1 MEQMANRAR
10 SLLADSA
17 IATVAL
23 FAAFLLTAGRSVDL
37 SPASLGGVALQA
49 LIYGGVAAAYSGLF
63 RRELSPWR
71 YVSTPDALVLARIAI
86 LTAATFLLLQ
96 FAADRAHSL
105 SRAMLALAPIFQMVG
120 AISARMLRR
129 AAHERALDSFAP
141 LKSLSDRA
149 PQAPELL
156 LIGPTTAAE
165 TYLRETGRRR
175 DNTWTP
181 VGIIAPDSK
190 EVGQQVRGVCIIESI
205 ERLDVALGDLRR
217 WNQYPRAILFLDEP
231 ARLRGLT
238 AAQLGRLKNDGVR
251 LLRLP
256 SIVDLSH
263 EDGLALLPM
272 RDISVEELLPRD
284 PIELDRVA
292 LRSLVSGRRILIT
305 GAGGSIGAELSR
317 QVAALDA
324 GHVTLLDFSETAL
337 FEIDRELGETFPALS
352 RTAALVDVRNANRVT
367 DCLLA
372 ERPDLVFHAAA
383 LKHVSMVERHP
394 VEGVL
399 TNVLG
404 TWNVAEAARIAGA
417 AQMVLISTDK
427 AVDPSNVMGATKRL
441 AEAVIQGQQE
451 GSETRFSAVRFG
463 NVLGSAGSVVP
474 IFRSQIDR
482 GGPVTVTHPEMARYF
497 MTIPEATQLVLHATA
512 TCAGDM
518 NPDRARLF
526 LLEMGE
532 PVKIMDLARQ
542 MIALSGRTPGK
553 DIEIEITGLRP
564 GEKLTEELLDG
575 MEDSVPCAPKVLE
588 VVSPTVMGVAPA
600 HLRRLEA
607 IAARGDTDEIRR
619 ALFDLVAQIRGE
631 KPAGVPVGQVDP
643 VMPVSGPGFQAREA
657 RQLQGGIIVG
667 ADAVDTDDAL
677 PAVKEGLGHMEANEA
692 G

>member
-1 MEQMANRAR
+1 MANRAR

-474 IFRSQIDR
+474 IFRSQMDR

-631 KPAGVPVGQVDP
+631 KPAGVPALRV
-643 VMPVSGPGFQAREA
+643 VSNR
-657 RQLQGGIIVG
+657 
-667 ADAVDTDDAL
+667 
-677 PAVKEGLGHMEANEA
+677 
-692 G
+692 

>member
-1 MEQMANRAR
+1 MEHMANRAR

-17 IATVAL
+17 IAVAAL
-23 FAAFLLTAGRSVDL
+23 LGAFVLTAGRSL
-37 SPASLGGVALQA
+37 SLDAGVLGAVLLQSLT
-49 LIYGGVAAAYSGLF
+49 YGAVAAVYSWLF

-71 YVSTPDALVLARIAI
+71 YVSTPDALVLARIA
-86 LTAATFLLLQ
+86 LFTAASFLLLQ
-96 FAADRAHSL
+96 FAADRAHDL

-156 LIGPTTAAE
+156 LIGPTSAAE
-165 TYLRETGRRR
+165 TYLREAGKRR
-175 DNTWTP
+175 DANWTP
-181 VGIIAPDSK
+181 VGIIAPDAR

-205 ERLDVALGDLRR
+205 DRLDLALADLRR

-231 ARLRGLT
+231 GRLRGLT

-263 EDGLALLPM
+263 EDGVALLPM

-284 PIELDRVA
+284 PIQLDRVA
-292 LRSLVSGRRILIT
+292 LRTLISGRRVLIT

-317 QVAALDA
+317 QVAGLDA

-337 FEIDRELGETFPALS
+337 FEIDRELGETFPGLS
-352 RTAALVDVRNANRVT
+352 RTAALVDVRNADRVT
-367 DCLLA
+367 ECLLG

-512 TCAGDM
+512 TCADDL
-518 NPDRARLF
+518 NPDCARLF

-575 MEDSVPCAPKVLE
+575 MEHSVPCAPKVLE
-588 VVSPTVMGVAPA
+588 VVSPTAMGVAPA

-607 IAARGDTDEIRR
+607 IAARGDGDEIRR

-631 KPAGVPVGQVDP
+631 KPAGVPALRV
-643 VMPVSGPGFQAREA
+643 VSNR
-657 RQLQGGIIVG
+657 
-667 ADAVDTDDAL
+667 
-677 PAVKEGLGHMEANEA
+677 
-692 G
+692 

>member
-1 MEQMANRAR
+1 MDQMANRAR
-10 SLLADSA
+10 SVLADSV
-17 IATVAL
+17 IAAAAL
-23 FAAFLLTAGRSVDL
+23 FAAYMLTDGRTSGLGSETLLAVVVQ
-37 SPASLGGVALQA
+37 SLA
-49 LIYGGVAAAYSGLF
+49 YGLVAAAYTGLF

-71 YVSTPDALVLARIAI
+71 YVSTPDALVLARIAL
-86 LTAATFLLLQ
+86 LTAASFLLLQ
-96 FAADRAHSL
+96 FVADRALGL
-105 SRAMLALAPIFQMVG
+105 SRTMLALAPILQLVG

-129 AAHERALDSFAP
+129 AAHERALDTFAP
-141 LKSLSDRA
+141 LKSLSDR
-149 PQAPELL
+149 PTQAPELL
-156 LIGPTTAAE
+156 LIGPTAAAE
-165 TYLRETGRRR
+165 TYLRETGRQR
-175 DNTWTP
+175 DATWTP
-181 VGIIAPDSK
+181 VGIIGTDPL
-190 EVGQQVRGVCIIESI
+190 EVGQQVRGVCIIETI
-205 ERLDVALGDLRR
+205 DRLEAALGDLRR

-231 ARLRGLT
+231 SKLTGLT

-251 LLRLP
+251 LLRMP
-256 SIVDLSH
+256 SIVDLSGG
-263 EDGLALLPM
+263 EVALLPI

-284 PIELDRVA
+284 PIELDRGA
-292 LRSLVSGRRILIT
+292 LRSLISGRRVLIT

-352 RTAALVDVRNANRVT
+352 RSAALVDVRNADRVT
-367 DCLLA
+367 ACLLA

-404 TWNVAEAARIAGA
+404 TWNVAEAARICGA
-417 AQMVLISTDK
+417 TQMVLISTDK

-441 AEAVIQGQQE
+441 AEAVIQGQQS

-512 TCAGDM
+512 TCAGDL
-518 NPDRARLF
+518 NADRARLF

-532 PVKIMDLARQ
+532 PVNIMDLARQ
-542 MIALSGRTPGK
+542 MIALSGHTPGK
-553 DIEIEITGLRP
+553 DIDIEITGLRP
-564 GEKLTEELLDG
+564 GEKLSEALLDD
-575 MEDSVPCAPKVLE
+575 METSVPCAPKVLE
-588 VVSPTVMGVAPA
+588 VVSPTAMGVAPV
-600 HLRRLEA
+600 HLRRLET
-607 IAARGDTDEIRR
+607 IAARGDAQEIRN

-631 KPAGVPVGQVDP
+631 KPAGIPALRV
-643 VMPVSGPGFQAREA
+643 VSNR
-657 RQLQGGIIVG
+657 
-667 ADAVDTDDAL
+667 
-677 PAVKEGLGHMEANEA
+677 
-692 G
+692 

>member
-1 MEQMANRAR
+1 MDQMANRAR
-10 SLLADSA
+10 SLLADTA

-23 FAAFLLTAGRSVDL
+23 FAAFVLTAGRASDL
-37 SPASLGGVALQA
+37 SPQILLSVALQS
-49 LIYGGVAAAYSGLF
+49 LIYGLVAAAYTGVF

-71 YVSTPDALVLARIAI
+71 YVSTPDALVLARIAL
-86 LTAATFLLLQ
+86 LTAASFLLLQ
-96 FAADRAHSL
+96 FAADRAHNL
-105 SRAMLALAPIFQMVG
+105 SRSMLALAPIFQLAG

-129 AAHERALDSFAP
+129 AAHERALDNFAP
-141 LKSLSDRA
+141 LKSFSDR
-149 PQAPELL
+149 PHQAPELL
-156 LIGPTTAAE
+156 LIGPTSAAE
-165 TYLRETGRRR
+165 TYLRESGRRR
-175 DNTWTP
+175 DANWTP
-181 VGIIAPDSK
+181 VGIIAPDSR

-205 ERLDVALGDLRR
+205 ERLELALADLRR

-231 ARLRGLT
+231 SKLPGLT

-256 SIVDLSH
+256 SIVDLSVG
-263 EDGLALLPM
+263 ESLALLPM

-284 PIELDRVA
+284 PIELDRHA
-292 LRSLVSGRRILIT
+292 LHALVSGRRILIT

-317 QVAALDA
+317 QVSALEAA
-324 GHVTLLDFSETAL
+324 HVTLLDFSETAL
-337 FEIDRELGETFPALS
+337 FEIDRELGETFPAMS
-352 RTAALVDVRNANRVT
+352 RNAALVDVRNADRIR
-367 DCLLA
+367 DCFLA

-404 TWNVAEAARIAGA
+404 TWNVSEAARVAGA

-427 AVDPSNVMGATKRL
+427 AVDPTNVMGATKRL
-441 AEAVIQGQQE
+441 AEAVIQGQQQ

-482 GGPVTVTHPEMARYF
+482 GGPVTVTHPDMARYF

-512 TCAGDM
+512 TCAADM
-518 NPDRARLF
+518 KPDRARLF

-553 DIEIEITGLRP
+553 DIDIEITGLRP

-575 MEDSVPCAPKVLE
+575 MEASVPCASKVLE
-588 VVSPTVMGVAPA
+588 VVSPTALGVAPA
-600 HLRRLEA
+600 HIRRLEA
-607 IAARGDTDEIRR
+607 IAARGDTQEIRN

-631 KPAGVPVGQVDP
+631 KPAG
-643 VMPVSGPGFQAREA
+643 
-657 RQLQGGIIVG
+657 
-667 ADAVDTDDAL
+667 L
-677 PAVKEGLGHMEANEA
+677 PALRVVSNR
-692 G
+692 

>member
-120 AISARMLRR
+120 AIRARMLRR

-631 KPAGVPVGQVDP
+631 KPAGVPALRV
-643 VMPVSGPGFQAREA
+643 VSNR
-657 RQLQGGIIVG
+657 
-667 ADAVDTDDAL
+667 
-677 PAVKEGLGHMEANEA
+677 
-692 G
+692 